1 MKNLNRRSS
10 SANGDLDNFAIRAEE
25 YSSYI
30 TRTKIPPHVALER
43 IANLAEKAMNYV
55 HTMKNSKGVTVKDT
69 RVSRKEGRESQR
81 NKVLDR
87 IWEAYRVV
95 QEAEIMHPQAQ
106 GKDESWNSATRNT
119 KTGKWESAPVNYYGD
134 HFEYVVGDE
143 LYGNK
148 AQGKTPVRGSNE
160 NLTQGD
166 DE

>member
-43 IANLAEKAMNYV
+43 IANLAEKAIKYV
-55 HTMKNSKGVTVKDT
+55 HTRIKNGKVYE
-69 RVSRKEGRESQR
+69 RKSPSEVASQESQR
-81 NKVLDR
+81 AKVLDR

-95 QEAEIMHPQAQ
+95 QESEIMHPQAQ

>member
-1 MKNLNRRSS
+1 MKNLNRKSN
-10 SANGDLDNFAIRAEE
+10 SANGDLDSYAIRAEE
-25 YSSYI
+25 YASFL
-30 TRTKIPPHVALER
+30 TRRNRPPHVTLER
-43 IANLAEKAMNYV
+43 IANLAEKAMQYE
-55 HTMKNSKGVTVKDT
+55 HTMKNSIGVTVKDT

-81 NKVLDR
+81 KKVLDR
-87 IWEAYRVV
+87 IWEAYRIV
-95 QEAEIMHPQAQ
+95 QETEILHPAES
-106 GKDESWNSATRNT
+106 GKDESWNNAKQDSET
-119 KTGKWESAPVNYYGD
+119 KRWVSDPIYFYGD